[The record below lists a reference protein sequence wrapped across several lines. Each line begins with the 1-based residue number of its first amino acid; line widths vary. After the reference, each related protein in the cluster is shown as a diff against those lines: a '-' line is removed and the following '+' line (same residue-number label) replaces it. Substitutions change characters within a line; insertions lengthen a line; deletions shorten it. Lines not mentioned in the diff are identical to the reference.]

1 MMLLALLIYKFV
13 VFKNNMGFYFPLI
26 MSEYKEV

>member
-1 MMLLALLIYKFV
+1 MILALLIYKLMM
-13 VFKNNMGFYFPLI
+13 FKNNMGFYVSLT